1 MGRSSSRETVSA
13 AAMSGLKMSGA
24 SIQVRQREAF
34 EMMAARVK
42 VLEKKSA
49 AQADYIRV
57 LERDTELLRTGAV
70 VPKHV
75 VDSLE
80 EHFAHF
86 EVEAKRVHIEEELA
100 VLRDAVETAASARPR
115 RGGEPAAPDRRSA
128 AVGLPGRAAALPAPT
143 SGDSTVESDAEMT
156 AAPRVIRLQMHATPA
171 Q

>member
-1 MGRSSSRETVSA
+1 
-13 AAMSGLKMSGA
+13 
-24 SIQVRQREAF
+24 
-34 EMMAARVK
+34 MMAARVK

-86 EVEAKRVHIEEELA
+86 EVEAKRVPALEEELA
-100 VLRDAVETAASARPR
+100 VLRDAVETAARALAHAEEENQQLRIAS
-115 RGGEPAAPDRRSA
+115 GGGA

>member
-1 MGRSSSRETVSA
+1 
-13 AAMSGLKMSGA
+13 
-24 SIQVRQREAF
+24 
-34 EMMAARVK
+34 MMAARVK

-86 EVEAKRVHIEEELA
+86 EVEAKRVPALEEELA
-100 VLRDAVETAASARPR
+100 VLRDAVETAARALAHAEEENQQLRIAS
-115 RGGEPAAPDRRSA
+115 GGGA
-128 AVGLPGRAAALPAPT
+128 AVGLPGRAAALPAAPT